1 MTQEVIIQELNK
13 IFQDTFND
21 DSISV
26 AIETSADDIE
36 EWDSISHVQLVF
48 AIETAF
54 DVKFSN
60 QEILSLVDI
69 GSIISLVSA
78 KKAS

>member
-1 MTQEVIIQELNK
+1 MIQELNK

-21 DSISV
+21 DSINLDFD
-26 AIETSADDIE
+26 TSADDIE

-48 AIETAF
+48 AIETRF

-60 QEILSLVDI
+60 QEILSLIDI
-69 GSIISLVSA
+69 KSILDLVSQ
-78 KKAS
+78 KKVA

>member
-1 MTQEVIIQELNK
+1 MAQIVMIQELNK

-21 DSISV
+21 DSINLDFD
-26 AIETSADDIE
+26 TSADDIE

-48 AIETAF
+48 AIETRF

-60 QEILSLVDI
+60 QEILSLIDI
-69 GSIISLVSA
+69 KSILDLVSQ
-78 KKAS
+78 KKVA

>member
-21 DSISV
+21 DTISV
-26 AIETSADDIE
+26 APETNADDIE

-54 DVKFSN
+54 DVKFTN

-69 GSIISLVSA
+69 GSIIALVSQ

>member
-54 DVKFSN
+54 EVKFSN

-69 GSIISLVSA
+69 GSIISLVSE